1 LVLIEVSR
9 LGEVVDEMKEEEA
22 DEFVKEKGVMVAD
35 EEVKVVEDRR
45 RLLVAP
51 RVKRN
56 TENQSRELFSRT
68 ANEENNKDL
77 LNPSPTFH

>member
-1 LVLIEVSR
+1 MLIEVSR
-9 LGEVVDEMKEEEA
+9 LGECVDKMKEEEA
-22 DEFVKEKGVMVAD
+22 EEFVKEKGVMVAD

-56 TENQSRELFSRT
+56 TEN
-68 ANEENNKDL
+68 
-77 LNPSPTFH
+77 

>member
-1 LVLIEVSR
+1 MLIEVSR
-9 LGEVVDEMKEEEA
+9 FREVVDEIKEEEA
-22 DEFVKEKGVMVAD
+22 EEFVKEKGVMVAD

-56 TENQSRELFSRT
+56 TEN
-68 ANEENNKDL
+68 
-77 LNPSPTFH
+77 

>member
-1 LVLIEVSR
+1 MLIEVSR

-56 TENQSRELFSRT
+56 TEN
-68 ANEENNKDL
+68 
-77 LNPSPTFH
+77 

>member
-1 LVLIEVSR
+1 VLIEVSR

-22 DEFVKEKGVMVAD
+22 EEFVKEKGVMVAD

-56 TENQSRELFSRT
+56 TEN
-68 ANEENNKDL
+68 
-77 LNPSPTFH
+77 

>member
-1 LVLIEVSR
+1 MVLTEVSR
-9 LGEVVDEMKEEEA
+9 LGEAVDEMKDEEA
-22 DEFVKEKGVMVAD
+22 EEVVKEKGVRVAD

-56 TENQSRELFSRT
+56 KENQSRELSSRT
-68 ANEENNKDL
+68 ACEESTKD
-77 LNPSPTFH
+77 

>member
-1 LVLIEVSR
+1 MVLIEVSR

-22 DEFVKEKGVMVAD
+22 EEFVKEKGVMVAD

-56 TENQSRELFSRT
+56 TEN
-68 ANEENNKDL
+68 
-77 LNPSPTFH
+77 

>member
-1 LVLIEVSR
+1 MVLIEVSR
-9 LGEVVDEMKEEEA
+9 LGEVVDEMREEEA
-22 DEFVKEKGVMVAD
+22 EEAVKEKGALVDD

-56 TENQSRELFSRT
+56 KEN
-68 ANEENNKDL
+68 
-77 LNPSPTFH
+77 